1 MDRLLIFVIKLLTY
15 YYITFTIYTSSYM
28 RRLFME
34 KEKILINSAEMH
46 AIIERMTFQ
55 IIEKVN
61 DYDNTYIV
69 GIRRRGEYIAF

>member
-1 MDRLLIFVIKLLTY
+1 
-15 YYITFTIYTSSYM
+15 
-28 RRLFME
+28 ME

-55 IIEKVN
+55 IIEKVT

-69 GIRRRGEYIAF
+69 GIRRRGEYIANRITDSISRHNKIWCFRYNII